1 MMDLEKRYFDLE
13 GNRRSILEMVRIE
26 PVWAAN
32 RIQEGEKAAKQLA
45 VVMRILKERK
55 RIAVT
60 HLADYAR
67 NRGLE

>member
-1 MMDLEKRYFDLE
+1 MDLEKRYFDLE

-55 RIAVT
+55 RRFYQVT
-60 HLADYAR
+60 CADAQR
-67 NRGLE
+67 RKN